1 MPSKFENNLH
11 IRKFVHEILHDEMSN
26 VIQDGLNNLSIAMMI
41 FECLKS
47 FIFLLYE
54 INRLSSFYCIDEE
67 AYRSYFKLQLLVIY
81 FWVFLFTI
89 RFGQIKYRTDFNSI
103 IEYDKV

>member
-54 INRLSSFYCIDEE
+54 INRLSSFYCINEK
-67 AYRSYFKLQLLVIY
+67 AYRLYFLFQLLVIY
-81 FWVFLFTI
+81 IWVLIFII
-89 RFGQIKYRTDFNSI
+89 RLGKLKYRTYFKSI
-103 IEYDKV
+103 IEYEKV